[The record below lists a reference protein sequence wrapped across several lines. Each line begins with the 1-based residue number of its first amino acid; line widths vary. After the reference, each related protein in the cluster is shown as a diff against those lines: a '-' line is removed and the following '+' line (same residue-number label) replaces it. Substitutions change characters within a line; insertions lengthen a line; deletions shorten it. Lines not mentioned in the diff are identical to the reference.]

1 MGKENIVCG
10 KVVIREI
17 IQKEIGIDTLYISKR
32 VKTEHIEDIISY
44 AKRNSADIKIVY
56 ENDLNNI
63 CESKVHQGI
72 AAKIQGY
79 KFYKFSECL
88 EELKKEQ
95 LPFVL
100 ILDGIQDPG
109 NLGGILR
116 SAECMGVKNVIIPQK
131 RSVNLTDAVWKTSM
145 GAVAHL
151 NICRTNNIPYVI
163 TKLKEEGFKIV
174 GSDLKAENYIDE
186 LNYNYPLAL
195 IVGNEHEGIDPKLI
209 DMCDIKLKIPMK
221 GSIQSLNASVATGI
235 ILHTIKSYQRR

>member
-17 IQKEIGIDTLYISKR
+17 VKSKISIDTLYISKR
-32 VKTEHIEDIISY
+32 TKINSIEDIISY
-44 AKRNSADIKIVY
+44 AKEQGSEIKFVY

-72 AAKIQGY
+72 AVKIYGY

-88 EELKKEQ
+88 DELKKEIF
-95 LPFVL
+95 PFVL

-116 SAECMGVKNVIIPQK
+116 SAECMGIKNVIIPQK
-131 RSVNLTDAVWKTSM
+131 RSVNITDAVWKTSM

-151 NICRTNNIPYVI
+151 KICRANNLMNVI
-163 TKLKEEGFKIV
+163 LKLKDENFKII
-174 GSDLKAENYIDE
+174 GSDLNASNGMEEFDYKF
-186 LNYNYPLAL
+186 PLAL

-209 DMCDIKLKIPMK
+209 GMCDIKIKIPMF
-221 GSIQSLNASVATGI
+221 GNIQSLNASVATGI
-235 ILHTIKSYQRR
+235 IMHNIKSFQRR